1 MSPTEQYENQLNSRL
16 TLGACAT
23 STVWA
28 AAGTA
33 LAPPSICLA
42 AIAAAWASICCNT
55 RLRNFSGRSSRL
67 QLQFGPNV
75 VSILSPRRTASDR
88 SS

>member
-55 RLRNFSGRSSRL
+55 RQELLGQVLEVTAAVRAERGVNLIASPNSFRS
-67 QLQFGPNV
+67 
-75 VSILSPRRTASDR
+75 
-88 SS
+88 